1 MTRIDQ
7 SIEVNVP
14 LRTVYNQWTQFEDFP
29 RFMEGV
35 REVRQL
41 DAAHLH
47 WRADRNG
54 MEVEWDS
61 EITDQVPDHHIA
73 WRDTSGPKN
82 TGSITFQPVQP
93 DKTRIQM
100 TISCHPGETTPEAE
114 HAAQVIS
121 QRLEE
126 DLARFKKLLE
136 TQGRESGAWSGEIHG
151 GRQTGTASAQEF
163 DATANSMEKPVGQ
176 TGAERRD
183 AEQSGVGQI
192 DSGETMSGREQSQP
206 EANRGAGGAWKS
218 GSPQWLPNMLQSWED
233 PRAMVKKMSEEM
245 DQLFER
251 FIGRPMAS
259 RFGQGGA
266 SGKWMPPV
274 EVVQRDGQLIIYAD
288 LPGIKREDVQIE
300 INLDKLT
307 IEGER
312 REERQQNAPQGY
324 RKSERSYGHFFR
336 MIPLPPGADA
346 DSIQASMSDGV
357 LQITVPVPASAER
370 RGRRIDIQPPQ
381 F

>member
-1 MTRIDQ
+1 MNRIDR

-47 WRADRNG
+47 WRAARNG

-82 TGSITFQPVQP
+82 AGSITFQPVQP

-136 TQGRESGAWSGEIHG
+136 SEGRESGAWSGEIHE
-151 GRQTGTASAQEF
+151 GRQVGAQAAREF
-163 DATANSMEKPVGQ
+163 DAVANPMEKPVGQ
-176 TGAERRD
+176 TGSERRD
-183 AEQSGVGQI
+183 AEQSGAGQS
-192 DSGETMSGREQSQP
+192 DSDESMPGREQAQSD
-206 EANRGAGGAWKS
+206 ANRGSGVSSKA

-233 PRAMVKKMSEEM
+233 PRAMVKRMSEEM

-259 RFGQGGA
+259 RLGQGGT

-274 EVVQRDGQLIIYAD
+274 EVVQREGQLIIYAD
-288 LPGIKREDVQIE
+288 LPGVKREDVQIE

-312 REERQQNAPQGY
+312 REERLQSVPQGY
-324 RKSERSYGHFFR
+324 RKSERSYGNFYR
-336 MIPLPPGADA
+336 MIPLPAGADA
-346 DSIQASMSDGV
+346 ESIQASMSDGV
-357 LQITVPVPASAER
+357 LEITVPVPASTER
-370 RGRRIDIQPPQ
+370 RGRRIDIQPPH
-381 F
+381 